1 MVSEKVKEFCNKVRF
16 NKFGG
21 AAEMVESGVYS
32 IVDDA
37 HACDVK
43 DAKEFTDLMES
54 NLDAI
59 LEVIPSIAPMTNML
73 HVFMNS
79 IDAVRSK
86 NIGLDDAREEISVAL
101 KGYLDRQSNSL
112 ATIGHIGSQMIKDG
126 DKVATFSTSG
136 SVMGIFKAAVESG
149 KTFEAIVTEARP
161 ANEGIRTMKEM
172 AGLGIPV
179 TFGIDAILGYLLP
192 GCSMFLVGADV
203 ITSTGEVLVKV
214 GTYYGA
220 LVAREHNIPFYVAAD
235 TSKFDPMTLDGFPL
249 KIRDKG
255 PDTVYAGDLP
265 EGVEVLNPS
274 FELIPARLVTGYI
287 TELGLIHP
295 GSAGAVMRESNLSTS
310 LIEKFNK
317 WVNKPAKM

>member
-1 MVSEKVKEFCNKVRF
+1 VVSGNVNEFCDKVRF

-37 HACDVK
+37 RGCDVK
-43 DAKEFTDLMES
+43 DVNEFADLMEA

-59 LEVIPSIAPMTNML
+59 LEVIPSIAPMTNLL

-86 NIGLDDAREEISVAL
+86 DIGLDESRKEVSATL
-101 KGYLDRQSNSL
+101 KGYLDRQSKSL
-112 ATIGHIGSQMIKDG
+112 AKIGLIGNQMIKNG
-126 DKVATFSTSG
+126 DKIATYSTSG
-136 SVMGIFKAAVESG
+136 SVMGIIKTAVQSG
-149 KTFEAIVTEARP
+149 KTFEAVVTEARP
-161 ANEGIRTMKEM
+161 ANEGIRTMKEI
-172 AGLGIPV
+172 AELGVPV

-220 LVAREHNIPFYVAAD
+220 LVARENNIPFYVAAD
-235 TSKFDPMTLDGFPL
+235 TGKFDPMTLDGFPL

-255 PDTVYAGDLP
+255 PDTVYEGDAP

-274 FELIPARLVTGYI
+274 FELIPTRLVTGYI

-295 GSAGAVMRESNLSTS
+295 GSADSVMRGSNLSDT
-310 LIEKFNK
+310 LVGKFNK
-317 WVNKPAKM
+317 WVNKPTKM